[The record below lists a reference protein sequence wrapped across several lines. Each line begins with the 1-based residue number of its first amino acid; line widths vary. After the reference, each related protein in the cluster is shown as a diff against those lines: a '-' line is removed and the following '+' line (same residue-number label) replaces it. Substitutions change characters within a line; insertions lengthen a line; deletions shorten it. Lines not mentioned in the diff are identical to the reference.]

1 MLEAEE
7 ERDSEI
13 LAIISEKESLLS
25 EMTNELEALEE
36 ILDLES

>member
-1 MLEAEE
+1 MLETEE
-7 ERDSEI
+7 ERESEI
-13 LAIISEKESLLS
+13 LAFISEKESLLS